1 MAKIVITEEQLKLIN
16 GTNERL
22 LNSLHEEYLH
32 EFMKKDP
39 DEGKSLIKRVGE
51 QFGIDL
57 SFMFT
62 YGAGITALVG
72 PTSELIAGEFPN
84 LNEVQIVALTIAAV
98 GVIVFGNKEGIKKL
112 VKTLKEEGLGKALSK
127 VLSFVSSF
135 ESLAENVLGTAGMSV
150 RGLSKIMGFAFIVPV
165 ISTLSEIMLNM
176 GGSIDQVEDIVTRML
191 AYLATITVGETFASV
206 LEKLKSK
213 FSGKNLQESDPKKGT
228 GKKPKGSGRRLYTD
242 ENPKDT
248 VSVKFRTKQDI
259 VDTLNKSSFKSKSHK
274 RQSQIINL
282 IHQRVRAAH
291 KNAKDPETKK
301 RLKKGLDYITNKK
314 EKSKLKTIAKN
325 KLEEQFLREHMIG
338 NTGKTNR
345 RFPDELFEKFKKMFN
360 KIKLTKPGGW
370 GRTSRV
376 YLLWISPMGKVARIE
391 MSPSASSNDIPFE
404 EFGEYTLKE
413 FHDFAE
419 SENMKIE
426 VEGKFR

>member
-1 MAKIVITEEQLKLIN
+1 MGKIIITEEQLRLLN

-39 DEGKSLIKRVGE
+39 NEGKSLIKRVGE

-84 LNEVQIVALTIAAV
+84 LNEIQIVALTIAAV

-191 AYLATITVGETFASV
+191 AYLATITVGETFATV

-213 FSGKNLQESDPKKGT
+213 FK
-228 GKKPKGSGRRLYTD
+228 
-242 ENPKDT
+242 
-248 VSVKFRTKQDI
+248 
-259 VDTLNKSSFKSKSHK
+259 
-274 RQSQIINL
+274 
-282 IHQRVRAAH
+282 
-291 KNAKDPETKK
+291 
-301 RLKKGLDYITNKK
+301 TN
-314 EKSKLKTIAKN
+314 S
-325 KLEEQFLREHMIG
+325 KLEEEFLREHFIG
-338 NTGKTNR
+338 GTSKRNR
-345 RFPDELFEKFKKMFN
+345 KFPDEMFEKFKKMFN
-360 KIKLTKPGGW
+360 KIKITKKGGW
-370 GRTSRV
+370 GNTGRIW
-376 YLLWISPMGKVARIE
+376 LIWISPMGKIARIDL
-391 MSPSASSNDIPFE
+391 STSASLSDIPFE
-404 EFGEYTLKE
+404 EFGEYTLKD
-413 FHDFAE
+413 FHDFVDSKGKGWE
-419 SENMKIE
+419 IE
-426 VEGKFR
+426 VEGKFK

>member
-1 MAKIVITEEQLKLIN
+1 MTKIVITEEQLKLIN

-39 DEGKSLIKRVGE
+39 NEGKSLIRRVGD

-84 LNEVQIVALTIAAV
+84 LNEIQIVALTIAAV

-213 FSGKNLQESDPKKGT
+213 FSGKN
-228 GKKPKGSGRRLYTD
+228 
-242 ENPKDT
+242 
-248 VSVKFRTKQDI
+248 
-259 VDTLNKSSFKSKSHK
+259 
-274 RQSQIINL
+274 
-282 IHQRVRAAH
+282 
-291 KNAKDPETKK
+291 
-301 RLKKGLDYITNKK
+301 
-314 EKSKLKTIAKN
+314 
-325 KLEEQFLREHMIG
+325 KLEEQFLREHMVG
-338 NTGKTNR
+338 NTGKMNR

-370 GRTSRV
+370 GKTSRV
-376 YLLWISPMGKVARIE
+376 YLLWISPLGKVARVE
-391 MSPSASSNDIPFE
+391 MSPGASSNDIPFE

-419 SENMKIE
+419 NENMKIE
-426 VEGKFR
+426 VEGKFK